1 MTDKRKILFQ
11 IQWKAR
17 EAGFYFRFLF
27 PANSGQ
33 LPQHKA
39 KTTVHTLA
47 FSVLLTESMRHLGLR
62 SRSLTGSIP
71 GVQSQGLGANQST
84 HPQDQ

>member
-39 KTTVHTLA
+39 TTTVHTLA
-47 FSVLLTESMRHLGLR
+47 FSVLITESMR
-62 SRSLTGSIP
+62 
-71 GVQSQGLGANQST
+71 
-84 HPQDQ
+84 